1 MRKSEDNGSERHFID
16 DEDSIHLQNE
26 VKEMLRVN
34 FIAFEDILQKMGAP
48 TRKTNVV
55 TL

>member
-1 MRKSEDNGSERHFID
+1 
-16 DEDSIHLQNE
+16 
-26 VKEMLRVN
+26 VKERLRVN

-55 TL
+55 TLKDFETVIRSMPASAKYSN